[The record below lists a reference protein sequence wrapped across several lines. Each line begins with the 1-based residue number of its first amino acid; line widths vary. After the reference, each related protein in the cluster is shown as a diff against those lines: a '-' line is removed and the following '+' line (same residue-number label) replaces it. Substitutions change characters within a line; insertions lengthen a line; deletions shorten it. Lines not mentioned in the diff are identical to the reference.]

1 MRVLIFG
8 AGAMGSVFGGF
19 LSRITDVT
27 LLGRN
32 PHAKAVREHGLRVS
46 GIWGEHLFRPDARTT
61 LEDLGLFDTAFIT
74 TKAYDTPTAVREV
87 LPHLTP
93 EGTVIAMQNGIGNEE
108 AVADVVGRDRT
119 MGGMAIFGAKLAAP
133 GHVEV
138 TVYASECRVGP
149 LAGGLERAMKLAE
162 TLSRAGIP
170 TLPTGEIVREKW
182 MKAFYNIAL
191 NPLSA
196 VLRVPYGFLGEHE
209 ETRGLMKSLL
219 KEAFAVAR
227 AQGVELQMDW
237 EEYFRYLLER
247 QLPPTA
253 GHRSSML
260 QDLERG
266 KRTEID
272 YLNGAIVGLGKRK
285 GIKTPV
291 NETIVRIVKAL
302 EAKV

>member
-32 PHAKAVREHGLRVS
+32 PHVKAVRENGLRVS
-46 GIWGEHLFRPDARTT
+46 GIWGEHLFRPGARTA
-61 LEDLGLFDTAFIT
+61 LEDLGLFDAAFIT

-93 EGTVIAMQNGIGNEE
+93 EGTVVTMQNGIGNEE
-108 AVADVVGRDRT
+108 AVAEVVGRDRT
-119 MGGMAIFGAKLAAP
+119 LGGMAIFGARLVAP

-138 TVYASECRVGP
+138 TVYASECRIGP
-149 LAGGLERAMKLAE
+149 LEGGLGMAVELAD

-170 TLPTGEIVREKW
+170 TLPTGDIIREKW

-196 VLRVPYGFLGEHE
+196 VLRVPYGFLGKHE
-209 ETRGLMKSLL
+209 ETRGLMRSLL
-219 KEAFAVAR
+219 EEAFAVAR
-227 AQGVELQMDW
+227 GQGVELEMDW